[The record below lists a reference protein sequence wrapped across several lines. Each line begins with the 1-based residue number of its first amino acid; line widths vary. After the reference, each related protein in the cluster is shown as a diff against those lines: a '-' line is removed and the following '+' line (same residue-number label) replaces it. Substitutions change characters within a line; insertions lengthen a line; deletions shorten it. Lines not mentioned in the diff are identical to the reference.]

1 VVEIRPLFI
10 KFERYCVF
18 FFFVKGYTIIIAYN
32 FFEFSSIASAASVY
46 KSVIMH

>member
-18 FFFVKGYTIIIAYN
+18 FLSKGKYTIIIAYN
-32 FFEFSSIASAASVY
+32 FFEFSSITSAASVY